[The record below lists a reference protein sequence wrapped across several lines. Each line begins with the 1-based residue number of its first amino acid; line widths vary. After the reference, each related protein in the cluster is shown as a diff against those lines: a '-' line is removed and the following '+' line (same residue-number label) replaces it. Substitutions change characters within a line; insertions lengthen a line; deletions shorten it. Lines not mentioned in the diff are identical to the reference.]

1 MSIGPVL
8 LPDVGA
14 LHEAA
19 EQIAGALTI
28 HAVTTPDPLTDDL
41 GNRSVLTIVED
52 GLDGLN
58 QHAQRAVLLLTL
70 ELLTVTVATLA
81 TEIRGESPNS

>member
-8 LPDVGA
+8 LPDMDA
-14 LHEAA
+14 LHTAA
-19 EQIAGALTI
+19 GELAEVLTL
-28 HAVTTPDPLTDDL
+28 HAVSSRDPLIDDF
-41 GNRSVLTIVED
+41 GNRSVLNIVD
-52 GLDGLN
+52 QGLDGLN
-58 QHAQRAVLLLTL
+58 SHAQRAVLLLTL